1 MNIDLLIMYGTVFI
15 FGLVLGSFYNV
26 IAIRTLSGESLAFP
40 PSHCASCNH
49 RLHLWDLVP
58 VFSWLFLR
66 GKCRYCK
73 EKISPIYPIG
83 ELLTAFSYTLIFHE
97 FGLTPEA
104 LIQLTLVTVM
114 IWATMTDLRATM
126 VPDRFVVV
134 GLVTV
139 LILRL
144 AMGTPILSYLIA
156 AAVSFSVLFLLLV
169 LSGGRMGGADVKLY
183 ALIGLSIGLQ
193 DAMGSL
199 FYAAIIALIVQ
210 VPIIIMNKGVDRMKE
225 IPFVPFITLGILATY
240 VLDIFKIV

>member
-1 MNIDLLIMYGTVFI
+1 
-15 FGLVLGSFYNV
+15 
-26 IAIRTLSGESLAFP
+26 
-40 PSHCASCNH
+40 
-49 RLHLWDLVP
+49 
-58 VFSWLFLR
+58 
-66 GKCRYCK
+66 
-73 EKISPIYPIG
+73 
-83 ELLTAFSYTLIFHE
+83 
-97 FGLTPEA
+97 
-104 LIQLTLVTVM
+104 M

-169 LSGGRMGGADVKLY
+169 LSGGKMGGADVKLY